1 MPTVDSHEKSH
12 KRLKGIP
19 TAARREANIATR
31 RNVGS
36 VSPDVV
42 AGRDAVINLSTTRA
56 DCLDASKSA
65 ASEMANF
72 FLAHL
77 TLRLL
82 RKSEKESA
90 PYELSQ
96 AHHDRARSHSGFL
109 PRTGCLSRDADR
121 GSDWRIGWGYD

>member
-1 MPTVDSHEKSH
+1 MRASP
-12 KRLKGIP
+12 RPLK
-19 TAARREANIATR
+19 
-31 RNVGS
+31 
-36 VSPDVV
+36 
-42 AGRDAVINLSTTRA
+42 
-56 DCLDASKSA
+56 
-65 ASEMANF
+65 MANF

-121 GSDWRIGWGYD
+121 GSDWRIGWGYDSPGRPIALARCGPEPRFIRSRSRLGCRGPEPCAAG